1 MKMEMTAFGLPCFL
15 LHFFLLLLTAH
26 ARDVLGQNVN
36 TYHNVQALELTNYV
50 TDGTSF
56 VSAECNG
63 RKHLEKLAAGS
74 HDQSTLFNSRLAL
87 IDNGWTN
94 NPDGGVPALRD
105 GNPSRDGVERS
116 LPEDAIE
123 VYEWLNI
130 PTSPKSNALYAWI
143 QNAGTGVLK
152 KAYGAG
158 YPIGFRYAKTPATY
172 QNQINAVAGMIMC
185 KFNYGPAYE
194 IAKNP
199 ELGLAPPLS
208 RLSDVLWLQWKD
220 AVKAHGTFPPDFGS
234 VSLPPLA
241 FPPVHCYVIGAEIYM
256 LTLKTDQQ
264 HQQELVGW
272 PGKTYRMDGPDEEG
286 EIARALLG
294 SHNGN
299 VGVYFLGQHLDAIK
313 KKKTFSKVTLWGN
326 DGPDSNH
333 YDRNLLF
340 YVVNV

>member
-1 MKMEMTAFGLPCFL
+1 MKMEMTTSRLPRFL

-26 ARDVLGQNVN
+26 ARDVLWQNVN
-36 TYHNVQALELTNYV
+36 SYHDVQALNLTNFV
-50 TDGTSF
+50 TGGTSF
-56 VSAECNG
+56 ISAECNG
-63 RKHLEKLAAGS
+63 RKHLEKLATGS

-130 PTSPKSNALYAWI
+130 PTSPKSNPLYAWI

-158 YPIGFRYAKTPATY
+158 YPIGFKYAKTPATY
-172 QNQINAVAGMIMC
+172 QNQVNAVAGMIMC
-185 KFNYGPAYE
+185 KFNYGPGYE

-208 RLSDVLWLQWKD
+208 RLSDMLWLQWKD
-220 AVKAHGTFPPDFGS
+220 AVKAHGTFPPDFGLIS
-234 VSLPPLA
+234 NIKYFYQHWVADPQSQA
-241 FPPVHCYVIGAEIYM
+241 VIDSIKGR
-256 LTLKTDQQ
+256 KG
-264 HQQELVGW
+264 QELVGW

-299 VGVYFLGQHLDAIK
+299 VGVYFLGQHLDVI

-326 DGPDSNH
+326 DGPGSNH

-340 YVVNV
+340 YVVDV